1 MVSHHRLSLGWA
13 DYVFIRFE
21 SDPAHCSLLPV
32 CYLSSNQITP
42 QMTLEKPR
50 TLERCPGF
58 ESDMLEPNRNIS
70 IVQKRQEEFLTEKQL
85 LDYYQYRKE
94 FLTYLL
100 RIGKDPQKA
109 KGYSPYT
116 VKNTADRT
124 ARFDLWVW
132 NNRGEYQIPPDSED
146 TTAYMD
152 TVAFWDISDL
162 TKL

>member
-1 MVSHHRLSLGWA
+1 
-13 DYVFIRFE
+13 
-21 SDPAHCSLLPV
+21 
-32 CYLSSNQITP
+32 
-42 QMTLEKPR
+42 MTLEKPR

-132 NNRGEYQIPPDSED
+132 NNRGGYQIPPDSED
-146 TTAYMD
+146 ATAYMD
-152 TVAFWDISDL
+152 TVAFCDVADL
-162 TKL
+162 TTLDDVEFRA